1 MKIAVVTRMESVKKV
16 DDVLNKLNSGEID
29 LVV

>member
-1 MKIAVVTRMESVKKV
+1 MKIAVMTRMESPKKV

>member
-1 MKIAVVTRMESVKKV
+1 MKIAVITRMESVKKV